1 MFIGRF
7 PAHLMPLG
15 WAQGPEMEEHRPV
28 KWDGDGGYWV
38 SDDRSLVDAGRVHL
52 WLSTLS
58 YWAQGRSREVV
69 ERSIDESLPL
79 GLYDS
84 GGTQAG
90 FCRWVT
96 DYSTFA
102 WLADVFVDPA
112 FRGAGLGQFLVRC
125 ATDHEAVR
133 DLPLQL
139 LGTRDAHG
147 LYRKYG
153 FVDVPEP
160 ERWMER
166 RR

>member
-1 MFIGRF
+1 MREHQGMR
-7 PAHLMPLG
+7 
-15 WAQGPEMEEHRPV
+15 WAGPDE
-28 KWDGDGGYWV
+28 YWV
-38 SDDRSLVDAGRVHL
+38 SDDPALVDTERVHV

-58 YWAQGRSREVV
+58 YWAQGRSFEVV
-69 ERSIDESLPL
+69 ARSIAGSLPL
-79 GLYDS
+79 GLYGPD
-84 GGTQAG
+84 GAQGG

-112 FRGAGLGQFLVRC
+112 LRGSGLGKFLVQS
-125 ATDHEAVR
+125 ATSHPAVQ

-147 LYRKYG
+147 LYRQYG

>member
-1 MFIGRF
+1 M
-7 PAHLMPLG
+7 
-15 WAQGPEMEEHRPV
+15 

-84 GGTQAG
+84 GGAQAG

-102 WLADVFVDPA
+102 WLADVFVRVSETLEPFTKKIVSTLPA
-112 FRGAGLGQFLVRC
+112 SVRRMTGTSCIGAML
-125 ATDHEAVR
+125 
-133 DLPLQL
+133 
-139 LGTRDAHG
+139 
-147 LYRKYG
+147 
-153 FVDVPEP
+153 
-160 ERWMER
+160 
-166 RR
+166 

>member
-1 MFIGRF
+1 MR
-7 PAHLMPLG
+7 
-15 WAQGPEMEEHRPV
+15 
-28 KWDGDGGYWV
+28 WDGPDGYWV
-38 SDDRSLVDAGRVHL
+38 SDDRTLFDDARVHL

-58 YWAQGRSREVV
+58 YWAQGRPYEVV
-69 ERSIDESLPL
+69 VRSFDESLPL
-79 GLYDS
+79 GLYAPD
-84 GGTQAG
+84 GTQAG
-90 FCRWVT
+90 CCRWVT

-112 FRGAGLGQFLVRC
+112 FRGAGLGKFIAQA
-125 ATDHEAVR
+125 ATSHPAVQ

-147 LYRKYG
+147 LYRQYG

>member
-1 MFIGRF
+1 MRWEG
-7 PAHLMPLG
+7 H
-15 WAQGPEMEEHRPV
+15 
-28 KWDGDGGYWV
+28 DGYWA
-38 SDDRSLVDAGRVHL
+38 SDDGALIDVARVHR

-58 YWAQGRSREVV
+58 YWAEGRAYEVV
-69 ERSIDESLPL
+69 ARAFAESLPL
-79 GLYDS
+79 GLYDA
-84 GGTQAG
+84 GGTEVG

-96 DYSTFA
+96 DFSTFA
-102 WLADVFVDPA
+102 WLADVFVDPER
-112 FRGAGLGQFLVRC
+112 RGAGLGQFLVRC

-139 LGTRDAHG
+139 LGTRDAHS

-160 ERWMER
+160 DRWMER